1 MQKSNQKIAILYCIV
16 IGTAKAF
23 LKHMFPTCC
32 ITTRLTKCLDTWNR
46 TFFLEYSFPAATL

>member
-23 LKHMFPTCC
+23 LKHMFLTRC
-32 ITTRLTKCLDTWNR
+32 ITTRLTICLDTGNR
-46 TFFLEYSFPAATL
+46 TFF